1 MIWGGDEM
9 FKTNIIYKIKHPF
22 QFGCEEI
29 ETFTYTGIELVQ
41 DSGFGIS
48 INQNN
53 YISSITEIV
62 LQIDGTKDKM
72 NSLSYEVK
80 RLHRS
85 AVSQLN
91 WVAGISRPY
100 VSFSVCE
107 ASAKFKNATI
117 KDVPYGNKIINN
129 VKITNY
135 SITFPQ

>member
-9 FKTNIIYKIKHPF
+9 LKTNIINKTKHPF

-53 YISSITEIV
+53 YISSIIEIV
-62 LQIDGTKDKM
+62 LQIDGTKDKTS
-72 NSLSYEVK
+72 SLSYEVK
-80 RLHRS
+80 KLHRS

-91 WVAGISRPY
+91 WVAGIFKTLHLL
-100 VSFSVCE
+100 FSV
-107 ASAKFKNATI
+107 
-117 KDVPYGNKIINN
+117 
-129 VKITNY
+129 
-135 SITFPQ
+135 

>member
-9 FKTNIIYKIKHPF
+9 FKTNIINKIKHPF
-22 QFGCEEI
+22 QFGCEEM

-62 LQIDGTKDKM
+62 LQIDRTKDKTS
-72 NSLSYEVK
+72 SLSYG
-80 RLHRS
+80 RS

-100 VSFSVCE
+100 ISFSVCE
-107 ASAKFKNATI
+107 ASTKFKNAAT
-117 KDVPYGNKIINN
+117 KDVPYINKIIDN
-129 VKITNY
+129 VKSTNY
-135 SITFPQ
+135 GIKFPQ